1 MSRLA
6 WMNLPIGVVA
16 VIWVPQLLSHPE
28 ARAITE
34 LSWPKE
40 HFSHVLSV
48 GYTQLGQAPNQT
60 HAELK
65 MIDGR
70 SCIVATMIGFDVD
83 DKYAFDIDE
92 TVDLSLT
99 YANDGTTGPFN
110 VTWDQNGGE
119 GHGAIE
125 VAPELGEPF
134 RTVTLKLT
142 RARLAGLGT
151 RGIDIAVGPGRN
163 GIGPGRNGRVALCDI
178 AISRSGT
185 TTVPQAFGQL
195 KLDVTDADTGQP
207 IPARV
212 GVYDATG
219 RAPLPSDSAVLIQRF
234 GDKIR
239 LLPIAPRAFW
249 PSDNRQGF
257 YVTGHYEAR
266 LPEGTYELAV
276 TRGPE
281 YHSYHGKFV
290 IGKSDTLVKVAL
302 KRYVDMSALGWI
314 SGDDHVHL
322 QREDIAD
329 QNVWL
334 QVAAEDVRVA
344 NLLQMGNITGTNFEQ
359 PAWGTAGR
367 YSMDDKHTVVS
378 GQEDP
383 RTGQLGHTIHEN
395 LKVPLH
401 SNVTNYFIYHDVFEA
416 SHLQGG
422 ISGYAHTGT
431 GFHAQRGLALDV
443 PFGLVDFIEVCQGG
457 RINTDIW
464 YSLLNLGYKITPSA
478 GSDFPYTDLP
488 GVSRLYVK
496 GTNAGGPDEWFG
508 SFKAGHAFVTNGPF
522 LDFTVNGSQMGDEIH
537 VPRGSKLQIVA
548 SAQLNPDVDSLDR
561 LELVVLGDVVATQPA
576 HGQDRVRME
585 TTLTADHSMWMAVR
599 AFGSR
604 NDPRNT
610 TAAHSAAIYV
620 IVDGE
625 PSWKASAV
633 PELIAQQRQVLNEI
647 LTDPLIPDED
657 LEEFQTQAILEE
669 EWPKQREILRPR
681 VAEADR
687 MYQQLLEKFQSA
699 EARAAQ

>member
-1 MSRLA
+1 MISRRT
-6 WMNLPIGVVA
+6 WINFPVVVA
-16 VIWVPQLLSHPE
+16 AVFLVPQLVSHPE

-40 HFSHVLSV
+40 HFSHILSV

-60 HAELK
+60 HAEMK
-65 MIDGR
+65 TIGNR
-70 SCIVATMIGFDVD
+70 SCVVATMIGFDVD

-92 TVDLSLT
+92 TVDLTLT

-119 GHGAIE
+119 GHGSIP
-125 VAPELGEPF
+125 VQPETGEPF
-134 RTVTLKLT
+134 HTVTLKLD

-163 GIGPGRNGRVALCDI
+163 GRVALCDI
-178 AISRSGT
+178 AISRSFAT
-185 TTVPQAFGQL
+185 TAPQAFGEL
-195 KLDVTDADTGQP
+195 MLDITDADTGQS

-219 RAPLPSDSAVLIQRF
+219 RAPLPSDAAVLIQRF

-239 LLPIAPRAFW
+239 LLPVATRAFW
-249 PSDNRQGF
+249 PSGNRQAF
-257 YVTGHYEAR
+257 YVGGHYEAR
-266 LPEGTYELAV
+266 LPEGTYEMAV

-281 YHSYHGKFV
+281 YRAYHGNFV
-290 IGKSDTLVKVAL
+290 VGKTNAVVKVAL
-302 KRYVDMSALGWI
+302 KRYVDMSTLGWI

-334 QVAAEDVRVA
+334 QVSAEDVRVA

-359 PAWGTAGR
+359 PAWGAAGR
-367 YSMDDKHTVVS
+367 YSLDDRHTVVS

-395 LKVPLH
+395 LKSPLH
-401 SNVTNYFIYHDVFEA
+401 SNVTNYFVYHDVFEA

-443 PFGLVDFIEVCQGG
+443 PYGLVDFIEVCQGG

-464 YSLLNLGYKITPSA
+464 YSLLNLGFKITPSA

-496 GTNAGGPDEWFG
+496 STASGGPDAWFA

-537 VPRGSKLQIVA
+537 VPRGSKLQIAA
-548 SAQLNPDVDSLDR
+548 SSRLNPDVDSLNR

-576 HGQDRVRME
+576 QGQDLVRMD
-585 TTLTADHSMWMAVR
+585 TTLTADHSMWLAVR

-610 TAAHSAAIYV
+610 TTAHSAAIYV
-620 IVDGE
+620 IVDDE

-633 PELIAQQRQVLNEI
+633 PELVAQERQELDEI
-647 LTDPLIPDED
+647 LTGPLIPDED
-657 LEEFQTQAILEE
+657 LEEFQTQDVLEE
-669 EWPKQREILRPR
+669 EWPKQREMLRPR

-687 MYQQLLEKFQSA
+687 MYQQLLEKFQA
-699 EARAAQ
+699 AQARAAR